1 MSAIQ
6 AELNELRGIQ
16 HEIKTKSTDLKRLRN
31 RKKELEKNIAAY
43 IKAKDLPGVK
53 HHGTAVLLE
62 ETTTKAPKAKKD
74 REKDA
79 VRVLE
84 QYGVQNSPERI
95 LKEILKARQGE
106 EITIDKIKMK
116 KYKNKD

>member
-1 MSAIQ
+1 MSIQ
-6 AELNELRGIQ
+6 AELSELKGIQ
-16 HEIKTKSTDLKRLRN
+16 HEIKNKTADLKRLRN
-31 RKKELEKNIAAY
+31 RKNELEKHIAAY

-62 ETTTKAPKAKKD
+62 EKTAKAPKAKKD

-79 VRVLE
+79 IEVLE
-84 QYGVQNSPERI
+84 QYGIQKSPDRI

-106 EITIDKIKMK
+106 DITVEKIKMK
-116 KYKNKD
+116 KVKNKD